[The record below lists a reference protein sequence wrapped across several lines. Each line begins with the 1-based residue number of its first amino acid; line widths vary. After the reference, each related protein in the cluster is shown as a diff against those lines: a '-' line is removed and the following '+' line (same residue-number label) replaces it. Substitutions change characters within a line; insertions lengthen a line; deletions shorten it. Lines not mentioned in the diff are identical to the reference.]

1 MVRPV
6 WLTVQFG
13 QLLYEM
19 RKINQNHCASVVTR
33 MIKNHLR
40 AVGTHVHLKK
50 SRQSTASAIH
60 KWRPH
65 VAPATHLK
73 RRMGTAQSTSSL
85 GNLKATRKRHS
96 CQQCSPRLRRLSWQ
110 TVSMNGYRLEKV
122 CMLRV
127 EVARPLP
134 VCAPNSIAPY
144 PEFVEEIIDVF
155 VGLKLTKC
163 KIISGN
169 FNAHPG
175 YDAGIR
181 LANMVL

>member
-96 CQQCSPRLRRLSWQ
+96 CQQCSPRLRRPQ
-110 TVSMNGYRLEKV
+110 
-122 CMLRV
+122 
-127 EVARPLP
+127 
-134 VCAPNSIAPY
+134 
-144 PEFVEEIIDVF
+144 
-155 VGLKLTKC
+155 
-163 KIISGN
+163 
-169 FNAHPG
+169 
-175 YDAGIR
+175 
-181 LANMVL
+181 LANCVDEWVPLGESVHVEG